1 MASADSSPPFE
12 SLLNQATD
20 PDNQEDRCD
29 NIRSFYQLVNEES
42 DGPQVA
48 LRLLA
53 NKIQSSQEREA
64 LQALTAALRENVC
77 SICPKHDKNLGILV
91 LEACMNNCGKRFHCE
106 VAKFRF
112 LNELIKLLTPKYFGA
127 VTAQTVKDR
136 VIEVLYGWTL
146 WLKDEPKIHEAY
158 SMLKK
163 QGILKKTLPPSDTL
177 VMAPPTQKNAESVFN
192 QEEKSK
198 LLGRLIKST
207 RPEDLELANRLIKST
222 MKEEEEKAEKISKR
236 ESTLKEVESSTTQLK
251 QLLDQNTKMGT
262 SFQATSDVKA
272 LYERCDRLRPSLFRL
287 ASDTMD
293 DDIALAQILAAND
306 ELTLVVNT
314 YKEQM
319 LRGQNNGG
327 RVSNAQENST
337 STSSRG
343 IKSYH
348 IIDLSALDSPGTH
361 KKADS
366 LPVFDSSSP
375 VFFSHVESPILP
387 QTDLG
392 SDRSE
397 SIPKQNQE
405 TPKTYYEELV
415 QLNKD
420 LQFTMTEQIRG
431 KGPLLRARGCKD
443 SSTSCNG
450 TNFGSLPQT
459 QHGVETSSK
468 SEKPCSNQRESSVKL
483 EQSSCHPHLLQHVIV
498 PVEAIRSSQLEPI
511 TLFNHAGIHVS
522 LHFARDCPPGH
533 PNIAVVVMS
542 VVNTSAFHV
551 KDLQFQ
557 VAVPKSMLVKLQPAS
572 GSQLPAYNPLLAPP
586 SISQVLLLANPQRR
600 EVRLRYKLTL
610 THGDQLLC
618 ESKQIDSFPD
628 WTSLIGS

>member
-1 MASADSSPPFE
+1 MLNLNVTGETKYLANVQ
-12 SLLNQATD
+12 NQATD

-64 LQALTAALRENVC
+64 LQALT
-77 SICPKHDKNLGILV
+77 V

-327 RVSNAQENST
+327 RVSNAQENSSKNTT

-392 SDRSE
+392 SDRSGATLQFFK

-415 QLNKD
+415 
-420 LQFTMTEQIRG
+420 
-431 KGPLLRARGCKD
+431 
-443 SSTSCNG
+443 
-450 TNFGSLPQT
+450 SLPQT